1 MPTPI
6 PISPD
11 TAVVQSGTST
21 TLESRAIRPAE
32 VMPRPTSAITSGRPA
47 ATTEPKAISSTIA
60 APRKPSPSGLDCS
73 CAA

>member
-6 PISPD
+6 PIRPE

-21 TLESRAIRPAE
+21 TFASRTISPPE
-32 VMPRPTSAITSGRPA
+32 VMPSPTSAISKRQPGRDHRA
-47 ATTEPKAISSTIA
+47 ERDQQHDRRAQEAEA
-60 APRKPSPSGLDCS
+60 LGAGCS

>member
-21 TLESRAIRPAE
+21 TLASSTIRPPE
-32 VMPRPTSAITSGRPA
+32 EMPRPTSAIASGRPA

-60 APRKPSPSGLDCS
+60 APRKPEPLGAGRS

>member
-21 TLESRAIRPAE
+21 TLASRTIRPPE
-32 VMPRPTSAITSGRPA
+32 VMPSPIRAIASGSPA

-60 APRKPSPSGLDCS
+60 APRSPTPSGLPDS
-73 CAA
+73 CAW